1 MKLYIQN
8 QYIPVYWENNITATQ
23 LKEQVKKG
31 TILVSMEMFGG
42 NEQFGP
48 LGRQYASNDTKMTTN
63 VGDIVLYNG
72 NQIVVFYGSNTWKY
86 TKLGKMN
93 IYNHQVIALLSQGNV
108 ELKIS
113 ED

>member
-1 MKLYIQN
+1 MKLCIQDH
-8 QYIPVYWENNITATQ
+8 YIPVLWENNTAVAQ
-23 LKEQVKKG
+23 LMEQTRNAMVF
-31 TILVSMEMFGG
+31 VSMAMFGG

-93 IYNHQVIALLSQGNV
+93 ISDYEVIALLSKGNV

-113 ED
+113 GE